1 MLLTRGVGF
10 DKIPRFRDFAISKT
24 DYYQERG
31 IEFMRKILALLAAL
45 MISVVAPAS
54 QGHAG
59 TAAAAKAEKS
69 FVSIGPMEAKKL
81 IETTGDLQLVDVRS
95 VQEYQQGALP
105 GSTLIPFWKIMKG
118 DYAISKDKPVL
129 LVCAV
134 GGRSY
139 AAGKYL
145 VGKGYQ
151 KVYNLS
157 GGLSAWAKQGVP
169 LPNPP

>member
-1 MLLTRGVGF
+1 
-10 DKIPRFRDFAISKT
+10 
-24 DYYQERG
+24 
-31 IEFMRKILALLAAL
+31 MRKVLAPAAAL
-45 MISVVAPAS
+45 IIAVVGLDT
-54 QGHAG
+54 QGYAG
-59 TAAAAKAEKS
+59 TAASAKQEKN

-81 IETTGDLQLVDVRS
+81 IETDADLQLVDVRS
-95 VQEYQQGALP
+95 VKEYQQGALP

-145 VGKGYQ
+145 VGKGHQ

-157 GGLSAWAKQGVP
+157 GGLSAWAKQRVP
-169 LPNPP
+169 LPNPPPKVKGTH

>member
-1 MLLTRGVGF
+1 
-10 DKIPRFRDFAISKT
+10 
-24 DYYQERG
+24 
-31 IEFMRKILALLAAL
+31 LAAL

-59 TAAAAKAEKS
+59 TAAAKAEKN

-81 IETTGDLQLVDVRS
+81 IETRSDLQLVDVRS

-145 VGKGYQ
+145 VGKGHQ

-169 LPNPP
+169 LPNPPPKVKGAH